1 MSFIAAEPSND
12 YDEWT
17 IIDINS
23 IDVVTES
30 VEALHLKDDPCYDR
44 EMDNSYI
51 ELTAVPHQSGDNDSS
66 DRAVPSNSCSSYFNP
81 TVKSYR
87 QALLTPSTGPSADTA
102 IHRGGPFRAPT
113 ANEWKPRIVVDSSI
127 KFERKDRL
135 YHHNLPPQCELLD
148 DEDDFGDMTSPNCY
162 ALVLCLTDTRH
173 ILFLLDTFY
182 QSIDYIKGSIGV
194 SRIRAVT
201 MLTPK
206 AMEKKLERM
215 SAKGGVTV

>member
-1 MSFIAAEPSND
+1 MSFIAVEPSND

-30 VEALHLKDDPCYDR
+30 VGALRLEEDACYDH
-44 EMDNSYI
+44 EMDSSYI
-51 ELTAVPHQSGDNDSS
+51 ELTAVPHQSGSNDSC
-66 DRAVPSNSCSSYFNP
+66 DRAIPTDSSTYYNP
-81 TVKSYR
+81 TLKSYR

-102 IHRGGPFRAPT
+102 IHRGGHPLRAPT

-127 KFERKDRL
+127 KFERRDRL
-135 YHHNLPPQCELLD
+135 YHHNLPPQCDLLD
-148 DEDDFGDMTSPNCY
+148 DEDDF
-162 ALVLCLTDTRH
+162 
-173 ILFLLDTFY
+173 DTFY
-182 QSIDYIKGSIGV
+182 QSIDYIKGSTGI

-206 AMEKKLERM
+206 AMEKKMERI
-215 SAKGGVTV
+215 SAKGGVTS

>member
-1 MSFIAAEPSND
+1 MSFIAVEPSND

-23 IDVVTES
+23 IDVVMES
-30 VEALHLKDDPCYDR
+30 VGALRLKEDACNDH

-51 ELTAVPHQSGDNDSS
+51 ELTAVPHQSGGNDSS
-66 DRAVPSNSCSSYFNP
+66 DRAISSDSSSYYNP
-81 TVKSYR
+81 AVKSYR

-102 IHRGGPFRAPT
+102 IHRGSPLRAPT

-148 DEDDFGDMTSPNCY
+148 DEDDFGDKNSSNRYT
-162 ALVLCLTDTRH
+162 LVLGLITTFH
-173 ILFLLDTFY
+173 ILCLLDMFY
-182 QSIDYIKGSIGV
+182 QSIDYIKGSTGI

-215 SAKGGVTV
+215 SAKGGVAL

>member
-102 IHRGGPFRAPT
+102 IHRGDPFRAPT

-135 YHHNLPPQCELLD
+135 YHHNLSPQCELLD
-148 DEDDFGDMTSPNCY
+148 DEDDF
-162 ALVLCLTDTRH
+162 
-173 ILFLLDTFY
+173 DTFY

>member
-1 MSFIAAEPSND
+1 MSFIAVEPSND

-30 VEALHLKDDPCYDR
+30 VEALFLKDDACYDR

-51 ELTAVPHQSGDNDSS
+51 ELTAMPHQSGDNDSS
-66 DRAVPSNSCSSYFNP
+66 DRAVPSNSCSSHYNP

-87 QALLTPSTGPSADTA
+87 QALLTPSTCPSADTA

-148 DEDDFGDMTSPNCY
+148 DEDDF
-162 ALVLCLTDTRH
+162 
-173 ILFLLDTFY
+173 DTFY
-182 QSIDYIKGSIGV
+182 QSIDYIKGSIGI

-215 SAKGGVTV
+215 SAKAL

>member
-30 VEALHLKDDPCYDR
+30 VQALHLKDDPCYDR

-102 IHRGGPFRAPT
+102 IHRGDPFRAPT

-135 YHHNLPPQCELLD
+135 YHHNLSPQCELLD
-148 DEDDFGDMTSPNCY
+148 DEDDF
-162 ALVLCLTDTRH
+162 
-173 ILFLLDTFY
+173 DTFY